1 MESLGGIKDIEKFCG
16 VGGDEDRLLSG
27 DGLVYK
33 LVGELYAVPVWLGWL
48 YAVPVW
54 LGWVFWVEFVGW
66 LYAVPVWLGWL
77 YVWFGLSF
85 WF

>member
-33 LVGELYAVPVWLGWL
+33 LVGELYAVPV
-48 YAVPVW
+48 
-54 LGWVFWVEFVGW
+54 
-66 LYAVPVWLGWL
+66 
-77 YVWFGLSF
+77 
-85 WF
+85 